1 MTGNQL
7 RAARS
12 FLGWSAKKL
21 AEISGVSWA
30 TIQRY
35 EARAGCVVPGSRNRD
50 RVKLALEAHGIAF
63 MDDQT
68 HWIGVGLKCLR

>member
-7 RAARS
+7 RAARE

-35 EARAGCVVPGSRNRD
+35 EAWDREVVPNYQKRD
-50 RVKLALEAHGIAF
+50 CLKLTLQANGIVFA
-63 MDDQT
+63 DDKT
-68 HWIGVGLKCLR
+68 DWLGVWLMFPR